1 MKFAIINLKRECARH
16 ISLDGISTPTFKLVK
31 PSSTEVAGPITPP
44 TISVPENLAKHIVLA
59 MLDSN
64 LPSTTKMI
72 LMVTIQ

>member
-1 MKFAIINLKRECARH
+1 MKFAIINQKRECARP
-16 ISLDGISTPTFKLVK
+16 ISPDGISTPIPRLVK
-31 PSSTEVAGPITPP
+31 LSFTEVAGPITPP
-44 TISVPENLAKHIVLA
+44 TISVPENLAKPIVLA

>member
-1 MKFAIINLKRECARH
+1 MKFAIISLKRECARH
-16 ISLDGISTPTFKLVK
+16 ISPDGISTPTFKLVK

-44 TISVPENLAKHIVLA
+44 IISVPENLAKHIVLV

-64 LPSTTKMI
+64 PPSTTKMI